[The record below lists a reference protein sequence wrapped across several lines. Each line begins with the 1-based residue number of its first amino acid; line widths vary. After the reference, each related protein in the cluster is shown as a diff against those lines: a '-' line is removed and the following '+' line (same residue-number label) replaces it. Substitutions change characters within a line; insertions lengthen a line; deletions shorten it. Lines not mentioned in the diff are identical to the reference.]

1 MPVNACNYPTW
12 GSTFDIKEMT
22 LANITGTKYND
33 NNTFNNPWWHWR
45 SDLDGTNGN
54 DTINGLAGNDIL
66 NGKNGNDRLNGGS
79 GNDRLNGDNGNDR
92 LFGESGNDTLNGN
105 AGNDTLRGGNGN
117 DRLNGGTGNDSLSG
131 EAGNDILNGDSGN
144 DSLSGGTGHDTLN
157 GGSGNDRLNGG
168 PGNDILSGGSGRDT
182 LTGGTGADTFDFNSV
197 GESPPNGRDTIVGF
211 NRGQGDRID
220 LKAIDA
226 DRGWPL
232 GNQDFKPS
240 QLIYEKVN
248 GNGLLTV
255 NVYDGDDLQ
264 IILTG
269 HPPLNVN
276 EDIIG

>member
-1 MPVNACNYPTW
+1 
-12 GSTFDIKEMT
+12 
-22 LANITGTKYND
+22 
-33 NNTFNNPWWHWR
+33 
-45 SDLDGTNGN
+45 
-54 DTINGLAGNDIL
+54 
-66 NGKNGNDRLNGGS
+66 
-79 GNDRLNGDNGNDR
+79 
-92 LFGESGNDTLNGN
+92 
-105 AGNDTLRGGNGN
+105 
-117 DRLNGGTGNDSLSG
+117 
-131 EAGNDILNGDSGN
+131 
-144 DSLSGGTGHDTLN
+144 LSGGNGHDTL
-157 GGSGNDRLNGG
+157 S
-168 PGNDILSGGSGRDT
+168 
-182 LTGGTGADTFDFNSV
+182 GGTGADTFDFNSV

-211 NRGQGDRID
+211 NRAQGDRID